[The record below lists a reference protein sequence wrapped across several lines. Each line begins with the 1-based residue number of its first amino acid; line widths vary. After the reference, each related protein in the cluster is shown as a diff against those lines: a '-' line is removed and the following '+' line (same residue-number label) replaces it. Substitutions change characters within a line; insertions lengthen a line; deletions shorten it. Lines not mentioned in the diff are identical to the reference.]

1 MHFVLGGISIVIFI
15 MLIYLLGDYSWFN
28 GNNAVF
34 AAATFPV
41 RNVENLAKLYA
52 GDALNGALA
61 IKYDTMSTTGCEMCQ
76 IAIYRPNMAGNKGVA
91 AVAYSSNE
99 TLDLTGANRIVFFA
113 KGELGGERLS
123 FLAIGGPSNSS
134 ASTVPFTNLTF
145 SLVTNNITLANDWTR
160 YELSLNGT
168 DLTNIEYPFAFI
180 VERGRNNSALEQPD
194 GDNPPLNN
202 PSTSQ
207 ITLYLKGITFDT
219 DPAESPL
226 NATTTGQAL
235 NATTT
240 GQALNATTTGQALN
254 ATTTGQALNATTTG
268 QALNA
273 TTTGQALN
281 ATTTGQALNATTT
294 GQALNATTTGQ
305 ALNATT
311 TGQALNATTTGQAL
325 NATTTGQ
332 ALNAKPIQ
340 LTNDTSKDTVWNP
353 IGPITQNNFSQSQLS
368 AEDNLFKAEITE
380 SSNGHC
386 NCNTYSRDGYE

>member
-1 MHFVLGGISIVIFI
+1 MV
-15 MLIYLLGDYSWFN
+15 
-28 GNNAVF
+28 
-34 AAATFPV
+34 
-41 RNVENLAKLYA
+41 
-52 GDALNGALA
+52 
-61 IKYDTMSTTGCEMCQ
+61 TT
-76 IAIYRPNMAGNKGVA
+76 
-91 AVAYSSNE
+91 
-99 TLDLTGANRIVFFA
+99 
-113 KGELGGERLS
+113 
-123 FLAIGGPSNSS
+123 
-134 ASTVPFTNLTF
+134 
-145 SLVTNNITLANDWTR
+145 NITLANDWTR

-168 DLTNIEYPFAFI
+168 DLTNIEYPFGFI

-311 TGQALNATTTGQAL
+311 TGQALNAR
-325 NATTTGQ
+325 
-332 ALNAKPIQ
+332 PSQ
-340 LTNDTSKDTVWNP
+340 LTNDTSIDTVWSP
-353 IGPITQNNFSQSQLS
+353 TGPITQNNLDNQSQLS

-380 SSNGHC
+380 SSNGTSTADRTLDPVMD
-386 NCNTYSRDGYE
+386 NSNGRASNERSNIAELPVNLNDFADPNMSADAIMENSNILSRNP

>member
-15 MLIYLLGDYSWFN
+15 MLIYLLDDYSWFN

-41 RNVENLAKLYA
+41 RNVENLEKLYA

-76 IAIYRPNMAGNKGVA
+76 IAIYRPNMADNKGVA
-91 AVAYSSNE
+91 PVAYSSNE

-113 KGELGGERLS
+113 KGELGGERLTFS
-123 FLAIGGPSNSS
+123 AIGRPSESLP
-134 ASTVPFTNLTF
+134 STAPFTNITF
-145 SLVTNNITLANDWTR
+145 ALVTTNITLANDWTR

-168 DLTNIEYPFAFI
+168 DLTNIEYPFGFI

-226 NATTTGQAL
+226 NATTTGQTL
-235 NATTT
+235 MLQRLVN
-240 GQALNATTTGQALN
+240 
-254 ATTTGQALNATTTG
+254 
-268 QALNA
+268 
-273 TTTGQALN
+273 
-281 ATTTGQALNATTT
+281 
-294 GQALNATTTGQ
+294 
-305 ALNATT
+305 
-311 TGQALNATTTGQAL
+311 
-325 NATTTGQ
+325 
-332 ALNAKPIQ
+332 
-340 LTNDTSKDTVWNP
+340 S
-353 IGPITQNNFSQSQLS
+353 
-368 AEDNLFKAEITE
+368 
-380 SSNGHC
+380 
-386 NCNTYSRDGYE
+386 

>member
-1 MHFVLGGISIVIFI
+1 
-15 MLIYLLGDYSWFN
+15 
-28 GNNAVF
+28 
-34 AAATFPV
+34 
-41 RNVENLAKLYA
+41 
-52 GDALNGALA
+52 
-61 IKYDTMSTTGCEMCQ
+61 MSTTGCEMCQ

-113 KGELGGERLS
+113 KGELGGERLTFS
-123 FLAIGGPSNSS
+123 AIGRPSESLP
-134 ASTVPFTNLTF
+134 STAPFTNITF
-145 SLVTNNITLANDWTR
+145 ALVTTNITLANDWTR

-168 DLTNIEYPFAFI
+168 DLTNIEYPFGFI

-268 QALNA
+268 QVLMLQRLVNSSLML
-273 TTTGQALN
+273 QRLVKLLML
-281 ATTTGQALNATTT
+281 QRLVKLLML
-294 GQALNATTTGQ
+294 QRLVKLLMLQ
-305 ALNATT
+305 RLVKLLML
-311 TGQALNATTTGQAL
+311 QRLVKL
-325 NATTTGQ
+325 
-332 ALNAKPIQ
+332 LMP
-340 LTNDTSKDTVWNP
+340 NP
-353 IGPITQNNFSQSQLS
+353 
-368 AEDNLFKAEITE
+368 
-380 SSNGHC
+380 SS
-386 NCNTYSRDGYE
+386 